1 MNDNIPLITI
11 NIGKLKLE
19 RVVLWL
25 YFGSNNLVIEKYQIK
40 FREYKYK
47 IAQMCTEKYLDYS
60 VRTRVWVAWKIA
72 EKPINKG
79 FAGCRKDQ
87 MEFKKYF
94 FLLFIFQIHLQ
105 ISWNRLFS

>member
-60 VRTRVWVAWKIA
+60 VRTRVRIRWNNLYI
-72 EKPINKG
+72 G
-79 FAGCRKDQ
+79 QSKDCLIYVK
-87 MEFKKYF
+87 E
-94 FLLFIFQIHLQ
+94 L
-105 ISWNRLFS
+105 